1 MKYYFYLKNKQS
13 NSLFVFSV
21 YYRNISTPLW
31 QQEMSDWDAETLED
45 LLNMTYLKNVSEAT
59 LFKRLMA

>member
-21 YYRNISTPLW
+21 YYRNISTLLW